1 MSFLFIR
8 RIMMRLFGTSE
19 VIDNELVIGGVAT
32 STLKEKYGTPLY
44 VFDEAGIDKK
54 INIFNNHYKSRI
66 FYTYI
71 IYAGKVFLYSYLVK
85 QLKSHQLSLDV
96 VSGGELFVAKHSG

>member
-1 MSFLFIR
+1 
-8 RIMMRLFGTSE
+8 MMRLFGTSE

-44 VFDEAGIDKK
+44 VFDETGIDEK
-54 INIFNNHYKSRI
+54 INTFKNHFKSR
-66 FYTYI
+66 FFNTNI
-71 IYAGKVFLYSYLVK
+71 IYAGKAFLCSYLVK

-96 VSGGELFVAKHSG
+96 VSGCLLYTSDAADDIALV